1 MSLVQGAIYEARTAE
16 DVEFFIAHNP
26 EENGALMFYDAS
38 QEQDPAIAR
47 NVDKVLGVYR
57 NIGEEGRS
65 QEEWVNQLNDKVH
78 MMRIE
83 ATKKENAKSVDE
95 YKVSKTPLLVL
106 LDFGK
111 IQLME
116 VLSDKSFEH
125 IKDYYATIIA
135 KRKAEAEEKAK
146 QEQAKQ
152 EAAASNG
159 TAGAGGKETSKSA
172 LENAQKAAEEAKKA
186 ADQALKALEETRKAF
201 EEHLQQQHKDEAGAK
216 GGSSDPSKQGAD
228 EKCGTPPPKPE
239 KPKEEKCDTGS
250 SNQPA
255 ENPQG
260 YQIEYIPV
268 YKRLDQPNAPGIIA
282 PQSQGSKRYVSH
294 GDHWHIV
301 GN

>member
-1 MSLVQGAIYEARTAE
+1 
-16 DVEFFIAHNP
+16 
-26 EENGALMFYDAS
+26 MFYDAN

-78 MMRIE
+78 MMRID

-116 VLSDKSFEH
+116 VVSDKSFEH
-125 IKDYYATIIA
+125 IKDYYAAVIA
-135 KRKAEAEEKAK
+135 KRKEEAEEKAK
-146 QEQAKQ
+146 QEQAKKEQ
-152 EAAASNG
+152 EKQQ
-159 TAGAGGKETSKSA
+159 AGAGNGSDGKESSKTA

-201 EEHLQQQHKDEAGAK
+201 EEHLQQQHQDGEAGAK

-228 EKCGTPPPKPE
+228 EKCGTPPPQPE

-250 SNQPA
+250 SSQPA
-255 ENPQG
+255 ATPQG

-282 PQSQGSKRYVSH
+282 PQTQGSKRYVSH